1 MTTPHWW
8 QTEGQDADGN
18 PVYRCTLCFHKCLI
32 EIGTVGRCGVRGA
45 DDNGFISPCLGWFS
59 STQVDPIEKKPL
71 YHFQPGTEI
80 FSLGGMGC
88 NMFCPFCQN
97 HHLAHPRK
105 RLLFE
110 QMTPSA
116 MLTQV
121 VELNLTSVAYTY
133 NEPLMQAEFIVE
145 AAPMARER
153 KIATVLVTNG
163 MFSDTALE
171 DLTPWI
177 DAVNIDLKTFNK
189 KKYAQMGGSLK
200 AVQNTITRMVNAG
213 IHVELTNL
221 VVPGVSDDRD
231 EFVEMVDWVAALST
245 NIPLHISR
253 YFPAHKYKEPPTDV
267 NLMTTFRNIA
277 KGRLR
282 HVHLG
287 NVHEEST
294 PGARASIEKV
304 RAPGESIM
312 LDSED

>member
-8 QTEGQDADGN
+8 QTEGTDSDGQ
-18 PVYRCTLCFHKCLI
+18 PVYRCSLCAHKCRI
-32 EIGTVGRCGVRGA
+32 EVGTVGRCGVRGA
-45 DDNGFISPCLGWFS
+45 DENGFISPCLGWFS
-59 STQVDPIEKKPL
+59 ACAVDPIEKKPL
-71 YHFQPGTEI
+71 LHFQPGTQI
-80 FSLGGMGC
+80 FSLGSMGC

-105 RLLFE
+105 RLSFE
-110 QMTPSA
+110 QLTPTA
-116 MLTQV
+116 LLTQV
-121 VELNLTSVAYTY
+121 VEQNLTSVAYTY
-133 NEPLMQAEFIVE
+133 NEPLLQAEFIVE

-171 DLTPWI
+171 DLTPWL

-200 AVQNTITRMVNAG
+200 AVQNTISYMAQAG
-213 IHVELTNL
+213 IHVELTTL
-221 VVPGVSDDRD
+221 VVPGISDDRD
-231 EFVEMVDWVAALST
+231 EFAELVDWVAGVSN

-253 YFPAHKYKEPPTDV
+253 YFPANKYHEPPTDV
-267 NLMTTFRNIA
+267 NLMKTFHNIA

-287 NVHEEST
+287 NIHVEAS
-294 PGARASIEKV
+294 PGRDRTNIED
-304 RAPGESIM
+304 G
-312 LDSED
+312 LDDSED